1 MKVHLVCGSL
11 ALAPRLLELIE
22 ETHGAKV
29 IEHTTVPQ
37 EALRAIAQSRP
48 DVVVVEVQSPASPG
62 LKVLRALRTDPGRPW
77 LVVLADDASPE
88 ARDRYAS
95 AGADYVFD
103 RFRDLYGFGQ
113 TLEMLALGSH
123 AAQLG
128 SAHAAGH
135 SSPRVR

>member
-22 ETHGAKV
+22 EADGAHA

-37 EALRAIAQSRP
+37 EALRAIVRSKP

-62 LKVLRALRTDPGRPW
+62 LKVLRALRAEPARPW

-88 ARDRYAS
+88 ARDRYVS

-103 RFRDLYGFGQ
+103 RFRQLYGFGQ
-113 TLEMLALGSH
+113 TLEMLSLGTV
-123 AAQLG
+123 AARRAAARARH
-128 SAHAAGH
+128 SAA
-135 SSPRVR
+135 PR

>member
-22 ETHGAKV
+22 ETHGTRG

-37 EALRAIAQSRP
+37 EALRAIAQSKP

-62 LKVLRALRTDPGRPW
+62 LKVLRALREQPSRPW

-88 ARDRYAS
+88 ARDRYVG

-103 RFRDLYGFGQ
+103 RFKQLYGFGQ
-113 TLEMLALGSH
+113 TLEMLAQTTSAARRNAARTRVGGAPH
-123 AAQLG
+123 A
-128 SAHAAGH
+128 
-135 SSPRVR
+135 R

>member
-1 MKVHLVCGSL
+1 
-11 ALAPRLLELIE
+11 ALAPRLIELIE
-22 ETHGAKV
+22 ETHGAGA

-37 EALRAIAQSRP
+37 EALRAIARSAP

-62 LKVLRALRTDPGRPW
+62 LKVLRALRAEPARPW

-113 TLEMLALGSH
+113 TLEMLSFGSRAGSRSATRARLGG
-123 AAQLG
+123 A
-128 SAHAAGH
+128 
-135 SSPRVR
+135 PRHR

>member
-22 ETHGAKV
+22 ETHGARV

-37 EALRAIAQSRP
+37 EALRAIAQSKP

-62 LKVLRALRTDPGRPW
+62 LRVLRALRPEPSRPW
-77 LVVLADDASPE
+77 LVVLADDASPA

-95 AGADYVFD
+95 AGADYAFD
-103 RFRDLYGFGQ
+103 RFRQLYDFGQ
-113 TLEMLALGSH
+113 TLEMLSLRTRASRRSASRSQMGGAL
-123 AAQLG
+123 
-128 SAHAAGH
+128 
-135 SSPRVR
+135 RTR

>member
-11 ALAPRLLELIE
+11 ALAPRLLQLIE
-22 ETHGAKV
+22 ETHGARV

-37 EALRAIAQSRP
+37 EALRAIARSRP

-62 LKVLRALRTDPGRPW
+62 LKVLRALRGEPARPW
-77 LVVLADDASPE
+77 LVVLADDASAE

-113 TLEMLALGSH
+113 TLEMLSLTSASARRAAMRSRAGGASH
-123 AAQLG
+123 L
-128 SAHAAGH
+128 
-135 SSPRVR
+135 R

>member
-22 ETHGAKV
+22 ETHGARV

-37 EALRAIAQSRP
+37 EALRAIARSRP

-62 LKVLRALRTDPGRPW
+62 LKVLRALRGEASRPW

-113 TLEMLALGSH
+113 TLEMLAITTGSARRAAARSQAGGASH
-123 AAQLG
+123 A
-128 SAHAAGH
+128 H
-135 SSPRVR
+135 